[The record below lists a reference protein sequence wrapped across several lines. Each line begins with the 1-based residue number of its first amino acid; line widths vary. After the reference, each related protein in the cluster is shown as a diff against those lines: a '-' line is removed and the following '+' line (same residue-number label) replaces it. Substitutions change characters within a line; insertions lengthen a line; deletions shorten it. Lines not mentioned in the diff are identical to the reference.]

1 MSLHIIRDYLS
12 TTYRGPD
19 RYGTYKELIAGRRFK
34 GGLDHC
40 RELLDFIEPV
50 PEELTTRFYYE
61 TNIFYRRKMC
71 QQTKRRNR
79 YFA

>member
-19 RYGTYKELIAGRRFK
+19 RYGTYKELIAVRRLK

-50 PEELTTRFYYE
+50 PEELITRYYYE

>member
-12 TTYRGPD
+12 ATYYCAD
-19 RYGTYKELIAGRRFK
+19 RRGTYKELIVGRRFK

-50 PEELTTRFYYE
+50 PEEIVTRYYYE
-61 TNIFYRRKMC
+61 TNVSYSRKMC
-71 QQTKRRNR
+71 QQTKRRKM